1 MLSPIPASSRRR
13 CHYHHHYQ
21 QLSVYSTLPSFLSPL
36 VPFPLFLPSSVAFL
50 SSLLAFA
57 PKTLPTPSSLS
68 RTFSILAKAS
78 ASARLAIT
86 PLLFCWYYC
95 SSCSSFDLLVSRY
108 CFRRRRRR
116 RRRQPRSRVLL
127 LLLLLLLRLFPSLRK
142 RPLVPMTMMRTRML
156 SKPSSRWRASSRT
169 RLLHRVCVRGWPRHR
184 APPSRVLLLL
194 LFRRRRRRRRLQPYR
209 RAQKKKKKKK
219 KKTSSSSSS
228 KKARPVAPPRPTRA
242 SRQSSFPNQ
251 PSRAR
256 TPQTSRVPSMKT
268 ILFSFF
274 SSS

>member
-1 MLSPIPASSRRR
+1 MLLPIPASSRRR
-13 CHYHHHYQ
+13 CHYQHHYQ
-21 QLSVYSTLPSFLSPL
+21 RLSVYSTLPSFLSPL

-50 SSLLAFA
+50 PSLLAFA

-108 CFRRRRRR
+108 CFRRRRR
-116 RRRQPRSRVLL
+116 QPRSRVLL
-127 LLLLLLLRLFPSLRK
+127 LLLLLPLLLPLFPSLRK
-142 RPLVPMTMMRTRML
+142 RPLVPMRTRMMRTRML
-156 SKPSSRWRASSRT
+156 SKPSSRWRAGSSRT

-219 KKTSSSSSS
+219 TSSSS
-228 KKARPVAPPRPTRA
+228 KKARPVASSPRPTRA
-242 SRQSSFPNQ
+242 SRQSSFPIQ

-274 SSS
+274 SS